1 MFYKIH
7 DADKQMNIKHSS
19 QVFHTLLHDDGDS
32 DDDGDDG
39 KRLVQQIQNHFCVLV
54 RKKSNEIK
62 QIPWHTLFKRTPPSL
77 FDMEGLEI
85 YFTGNCVTFDVGLY

>member
-19 QVFHTLLHDDGDS
+19 QVFHTLLHDDDS
-32 DDDGDDG
+32 DDDG

-54 RKKSNEIK
+54 RKKVTKLNKFHGI
-62 QIPWHTLFKRTPPSL
+62 PSL
-77 FDMEGLEI
+77 KGLHQACLTWRDWKYI
-85 YFTGNCVTFDVGLY
+85 LLGIV